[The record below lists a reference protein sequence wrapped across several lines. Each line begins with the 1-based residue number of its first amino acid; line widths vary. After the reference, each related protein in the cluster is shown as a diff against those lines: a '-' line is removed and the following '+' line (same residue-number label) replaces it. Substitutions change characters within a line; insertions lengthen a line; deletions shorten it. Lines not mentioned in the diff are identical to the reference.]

1 MHNVDRPRSLSNLS
15 STEDVI
21 ELIDG
26 SPKCTPEIAGV
37 ELSTNGQCQKCGIES
52 SHGIQRRKKINS
64 ISF

>member
-37 ELSTNGQCQKCGIES
+37 ELSTNGQCQKCGKKAAMGFKEEKRS
-52 SHGIQRRKKINS
+52 IQ
-64 ISF
+64 